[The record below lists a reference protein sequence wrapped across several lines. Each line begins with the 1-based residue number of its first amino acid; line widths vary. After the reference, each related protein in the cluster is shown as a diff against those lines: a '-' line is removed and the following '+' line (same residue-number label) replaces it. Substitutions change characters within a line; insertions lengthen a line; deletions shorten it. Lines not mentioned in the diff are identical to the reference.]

1 MHRSTAVA
9 LALAAFLSACGT
21 SPAEQPALATS
32 ASIRE
37 TTTTTAPVEKSA
49 VFDFSAI
56 AGDWVGTLESQRS
69 GVSATFPAEVSL
81 DAGARRGSVVGT
93 FSYPDTA
100 DPCRGTLSAL
110 RVDEFEYLVFHAARE
125 GDCNPS
131 AWSGQV
137 RLLYNS
143 QTGELNYSLTIEFGA
158 FVGTLERVSE

>member
-9 LALAAFLSACGT
+9 LALTVFLSACGT
-21 SPAEQPALATS
+21 SRIEPPALATS
-32 ASIRE
+32 TSIRE
-37 TTTTTAPVEKSA
+37 TTATTAQVEKSA

-69 GVSATFPAEVSL
+69 GVSVTFPVELSL
-81 DAGARRGSVVGT
+81 DTGARRGSVVGT

-110 RVDEFEYLVFHAARE
+110 RVDEFEYVVFHAARE

-137 RLLYNS
+137 RLLHNS
-143 QTGELNYSLTIEFGA
+143 QTGELSYRLTVEFGT
-158 FVGTLERVSE
+158 FLGTLERVGA